1 MGREG
6 NQGEC
11 KVENKGK
18 RKWEVWKE
26 RESEEERKK
35 EGREGK
41 GRGEKGRERGMILIN
56 FSWLCLKMSYRAY
69 LLDSVLS

>member
-26 RESEEERKK
+26 RESEEERKGK
-35 EGREGK
+35 ES
-41 GRGEKGRERGMILIN
+41 LN
-56 FSWLCLKMSYRAY
+56 L
-69 LLDSVLS
+69 

>member
-1 MGREG
+1 M
-6 NQGEC
+6 
-11 KVENKGK
+11 
-18 RKWEVWKE
+18 WKE

-56 FSWLCLKMSYRAY
+56 FLWLCFKMLYRVY
-69 LLDSVLS
+69 FLDFVFF